1 MTDELPAGKPDAPAG
16 PGQGISLAS
25 VGRSAAIL
33 AGATAAV
40 QVLGIVQ
47 WLFLAARV
55 GISADFDA
63 LLIGLVLPATL
74 GSVLTAGVSTAL
86 VPAYLEARA
95 TRSIGDARRLAGTVL
110 TWMTMAGILV
120 FVLLEVLA
128 PIAVVVTG
136 PGLSEAGRDQAA
148 AYLRFLAP
156 STIIAAISGIL
167 YAVCQAEEQ
176 FPTIAWSIFAGAAV
190 ALAMMLVLWDALNL
204 WAYAVGTLVGPIV
217 SMVLLLVAAIRRGV
231 APRPHLI
238 SRGLGLGA
246 FARHAF
252 PLTVSSAI
260 LQVNAIFDRAVAS
273 MLAPGAVSAL
283 RYGDTLVRVPTGAIS
298 PAWGAAIYPALV
310 RSTHEDGRSRLASAT
325 EQALRYVTAVF
336 VPISAL
342 TLAVAPL
349 AVAVAYGRGEFTS
362 ADLQLTALVV
372 AGFAPLVFTLM
383 LSQTLTGALNARRSG
398 GVLLTAG
405 VINVI
410 LNCTLDIV
418 LGLPLGVA
426 GVALSSSVTAVVVA
440 IFKARRLARQEE
452 SFHLRPLARHITIA
466 IAASLPCALAFG
478 ALSWTGHYPDGA
490 IAGLVTLAAYG
501 VVGMLVYAVIAS
513 RLGLKEPM
521 ILARLA
527 LRRLSPGIRTA
538 PPAA

>member
-1 MTDELPAGKPDAPAG
+1 MTDELPAGKPDAPTG

-33 AGATAAV
+33 AGAAAAV
-40 QVLGIVQ
+40 QAVGIVQ
-47 WLFLAARV
+47 WLFLAARA

-74 GSVLTAGVSTAL
+74 GNVLTAGVSAAL
-86 VPAYLEARA
+86 VPAYLDART
-95 TRSIGDARRLAGTVL
+95 TRSTADARRLAGTVL
-110 TWMTMAGILV
+110 TWMTMAGFLV

-128 PIAVVVTG
+128 PVAVVVTG
-136 PGLSEAGRDQAA
+136 PGLSEAGREHAA
-148 AYLRFLAP
+148 EYLRFLAP
-156 STIIAAISGIL
+156 LTVVAAVSGIL

-190 ALAMMLVLWDALNL
+190 TLAVMLGLWDRLNL

-217 SMVLLLVAAIRRGV
+217 SLLLLLLGAVRRGV
-231 APRPHLI
+231 APRPHLV

-260 LQVNAIFDRAVAS
+260 LQINAIFDRAVAS
-273 MLAPGAVSAL
+273 VLAPGAVSAL

-310 RSTHEDGRSRLASAT
+310 RSTHHEGRSSLASAT
-325 EQALRYVTAVF
+325 EQALRYVTAIF

-342 TLAVAPL
+342 TFAVAPL
-349 AVAVAYGRGEFTS
+349 AVSVAYGRGEFTS

-383 LSQTLTGALNARRSG
+383 MSQTLTGALNARRSG
-398 GVLLTAG
+398 GVLLMAG

-418 LGLPLGVA
+418 LGLPLGIA
-426 GVALSSSVTAVVVA
+426 GVALSSSVTAVIVA
-440 IFKARRLARQEE
+440 TFKARRLARQEAG
-452 SFHLRPLARHITIA
+452 FRLRPLARHITIA
-466 IAASLPCALAFG
+466 LTASLPCALAFG
-478 ALSWTGHYPDGA
+478 VLSWTGQYPDGA

-501 VVGMLVYAVIAS
+501 VVGMLVYTAIAS
-513 RLGLKEPM
+513 RLGLREPM

-527 LRRLSPGIRTA
+527 LNRLRPGIRTA
-538 PPAA
+538 PPTA

>member
-1 MTDELPAGKPDAPAG
+1 MTDELPAGKPDAPTGA
-16 PGQGISLAS
+16 GQGISLAS

-40 QVLGIVQ
+40 QVVGIVQ
-47 WLFLAARV
+47 WLFLAARA

-74 GSVLTAGVSTAL
+74 GNVLTAGVSAAL
-86 VPAYLEARA
+86 VPAYLDART
-95 TRSIGDARRLAGTVL
+95 TRSTADARRLAGTVL
-110 TWMTMAGILV
+110 TWMTMAGFLV

-128 PIAVVVTG
+128 PVAVVVTG
-136 PGLSEAGRDQAA
+136 PGLSEAGREQAA
-148 AYLRFLAP
+148 EYLRFLAP
-156 STIIAAISGIL
+156 LTVVAAVSGIL

-190 ALAMMLVLWDALNL
+190 TLAVMLGLWDRLNL

-217 SMVLLLVAAIRRGV
+217 SLVLLLLGAVRRGV
-231 APRPHLI
+231 APRPHLV

-260 LQVNAIFDRAVAS
+260 LQINAIFDRAVAS
-273 MLAPGAVSAL
+273 VLAPGAVSAL

-310 RSTHEDGRSRLASAT
+310 RSTHHEGRSSLASAT
-325 EQALRYVTAVF
+325 EQALRYVTAIF

-342 TLAVAPL
+342 TFAVAPL
-349 AVAVAYGRGEFTS
+349 AVSVAYGRGEFTS
-362 ADLQLTALVV
+362 ADLQWTALVV

-383 LSQTLTGALNARRSG
+383 MSQTLTGALNARRSG
-398 GVLLTAG
+398 GVLLMAG

-418 LGLPLGVA
+418 LGLPLGIA
-426 GVALSSSVTAVVVA
+426 GVALSSSVTAVIVA
-440 IFKARRLARQEE
+440 TFKARRLARQEVG
-452 SFHLRPLARHITIA
+452 FRLRPLARHITIA
-466 IAASLPCALAFG
+466 LTASLPCALAFG
-478 ALSWTGHYPDGA
+478 VLSWTGQYPDGA

-501 VVGMLVYAVIAS
+501 VVGMLVYTAIAS
-513 RLGLKEPM
+513 RLGLREPM

-527 LRRLSPGIRTA
+527 LNRLRPGIRTA
-538 PPAA
+538 PPTA